1 MEEYNQLPSTDN
13 TTDEGLSEHRPRA
26 RPCTEGLWEDIKAKS
41 EQINLNGTRNATG
54 GSHCI
59 RCCEIKVKS
68 KEVLESEQGETGTKH
83 NTKICNWSGCE
94 QSFFTT
100 RETVHKCIVC
110 DKSFQALSRLKRH
123 SVVHSDERPFKC
135 SVCDKSFKT
144 STKLKRHKTTVHN
157 NERPFSCSQCDK
169 AFKRLEML
177 KLHSVVHSK
186 ERPYKCNQCGKC
198 FMSSSSLTTHER
210 TYTIREKSFKCTKC
224 EKAFISA
231 GLLKHRSVIHSEQ
244 KHFTCS

>member
-1 MEEYNQLPSTDN
+1 MLSWKFCVIGTQNVVIPICFYLRSSMEEYNQLASTDN

-26 RPCTEGLWEDIKAKS
+26 RPCTEGLWDDIKAKS
-41 EQINLNGTRNATG
+41 EKINLNGKRNATG

-100 RETVHKCIVC
+100 RETVHKCIVY

-123 SVVHSDERPFKC
+123 SVVY
-135 SVCDKSFKT
+135 
-144 STKLKRHKTTVHN
+144 TVM
-157 NERPFSCSQCDK
+157 K
-169 AFKRLEML
+169 
-177 KLHSVVHSK
+177 
-186 ERPYKCNQCGKC
+186 
-198 FMSSSSLTTHER
+198 
-210 TYTIREKSFKCTKC
+210 
-224 EKAFISA
+224 
-231 GLLKHRSVIHSEQ
+231 GLLSAVCVTKALKHQPS
-244 KHFTCS
+244 